1 MSKTLPVTVF
11 AFSLVLTGL
20 LSQVVQAEVKTWSN
34 SDSFWN
40 IDSNWSPVG
49 VPSLP
54 DDVMVSPYGG
64 VDTVL
69 RFDSFTGA
77 QFANSLVVNS
87 DAANTIDFL
96 QTGGNLAISH
106 NEIVGLGSF
115 GSTGKGSYTLNGGTN
130 AAESL
135 ILGGGF
141 GSNGSFNQNG
151 GMNRVSGLAIGS
163 GAVAT
168 GKYILNSGS
177 LWADSEYF
185 GTTTSRYDPYG
196 PGNGIFIQNGGIH
209 TVNGEL
215 GMSAGTYTLG
225 AGSLLTHSEVLG
237 SGGSESGYGDF
248 TQSGGMHT
256 VITDLVVG
264 GNSGI
269 FDTATGHYRLSA
281 GSLLAGSEHIGE
293 GVYNSSGSIIQSGGS
308 NTVSGI
314 LSIGNGIAIFAESS
328 RGRYSL
334 SAGSLSVG
342 SEDIGYGGT
351 FIQNGGTHSVKQELT
366 IGKLIG
372 SGTYNLNAGSLST
385 GSEFIA
391 SGNCCVIPAGS
402 FNQTGGTHTVS
413 GLVTNHGAYNLSGG
427 AFVAGAIDNSGT
439 ITQTGG
445 TMTVNGNVINAASG
459 KIEIANSPAIFTGD
473 VVNNGQFKTTHTTVT
488 FSGTYTENGSYISD
502 PSINNFTNLIIG
514 TSGYLVGGTGDEWH
528 ITGSFENH
536 SLQNTLW
543 NTANAGLFFDGG
555 GLKSLYL
562 AGIDEG
568 ASPFGFTN
576 NFAFG
581 SLFLAQGAELNIL
594 DGNATPGAAMY
605 VEQLNLAGGVSQ
617 LSSIHSD
624 YNIYYNPALAGN
636 AYLLGKTYALDGGG
650 LLMAAVPEP
659 ETYAMLLAGLSVL
672 GFAIRRREQN
682 RKRLNR
688 FD

>member
-34 SDSFWN
+34 SDSFWD

-64 VDTVL
+64 VNTVL
-69 RFDSFTGA
+69 RFDSFTGT

-168 GKYILNSGS
+168 GKYVLNSGS

-185 GTTTSRYDPYG
+185 GTTSSRYTPYG
-196 PGNGIFIQNGGIH
+196 PANGIFIQNGGVH

-215 GMSAGTYTLG
+215 SMSAGTYTLV

-237 SGGSESGYGDF
+237 LGGSESGYGDF

-256 VITDLVVG
+256 VITDLDVG
-264 GNSGI
+264 GSAGI
-269 FDTATGHYRLSA
+269 FDHATGHYRLSA
-281 GSLLAGSEHIGE
+281 GSLVTGSEHIG
-293 GVYNSSGSIIQSGGS
+293 GGYNSSGSIIQSGGS

-314 LSIGNGIAIFAESS
+314 LSIGDGGIFSAESS
-328 RGRYSL
+328 RGTYSL

-342 SEDIGYGGT
+342 SEDIGFGGS

-385 GSEFIA
+385 GGEFIA
-391 SGNCCVIPAGS
+391 SEPCCGLPAGT

-427 AFVAGAIDNSGT
+427 AFEAGAIDNSGT

-445 TMTVNGNVINAASG
+445 TMTVNGNVTNAAVG
-459 KIEIANSPAIFTGD
+459 KIEIAHGPAVFSGD
-473 VVNNGQFKTTHTTVT
+473 VVNNGQFKSTHTTVT
-488 FSGTYTENGSYISD
+488 FTGNYTENGVYISD
-502 PSINNFTNLIIG
+502 PSVNNFTNLIIG
-514 TSGYLVGGTGDEWH
+514 ASGYLVGGLGDEWH

-536 SLQNTLW
+536 SSQNMLW
-543 NTANAGLFFDGG
+543 NTTDADLFFDGSG
-555 GLKSLYL
+555 MKDFYL
-562 AGIDEG
+562 AGANLG
-568 ASPFGFTN
+568 ASKLGFSN

-581 SLFLAQGAELNIL
+581 SLHLASGVELTVL
-594 DGNATPGAAMY
+594 DGNVIPDAAMY
-605 VEQLNLAGGVSQ
+605 VDLVSLGGGIDQ
-617 LSSIHSD
+617 LSHIHSD
-624 YNIYYNPALAGN
+624 FNIYYDPTAAGN
-636 AYLLGKTYALDGGG
+636 EYLLGKTYALDGSGV
-650 LLMAAVPEP
+650 LAPAVPEP
-659 ETYAMLLAGLSVL
+659 ETYAMLLFGLSVL
-672 GFAIRRREQN
+672 GFAVRRKKQIVPRSGW
-682 RKRLNR
+682 
-688 FD
+688 

>member
-1 MSKTLPVTVF
+1 MNKQPFLSIF
-11 AFSLVLTGL
+11 AVSLIFTGL
-20 LSQVVQAEVKTWSN
+20 INQAVHADTKTWSS
-34 SDSFWN
+34 SDGFWN
-40 IDSNWSPVG
+40 NDNNWFPFG
-49 VPSLP
+49 TPGLI
-54 DDVMVSPYGG
+54 DDVMVNPYGG

-69 RFDSFTGA
+69 RFDSLAGI

-264 GNSGI
+264 GSSGI

-314 LSIGNGIAIFAESS
+314 LSIGNGIEISAESS

-372 SGTYNLNAGSLST
+372 SGTYSLNAGSLST

-391 SGNCCVIPAGS
+391 GGNCCFIPAGT

-445 TMTVNGNVINAASG
+445 TMTVNGNAINAASG

-473 VVNNGQFKTTHTTVT
+473 VVNNGQFKTTQTTVT
-488 FSGTYTENGSYISD
+488 FAGIYTENGAYISD
-502 PSINNFTNLIIG
+502 PSVNNFTDLIVG
-514 TSGYLVGGTGDEWH
+514 TNGYLVGGRGDEWH

-536 SLQNTLW
+536 SLQNALW
-543 NTANAGLFFDGG
+543 NTSDADLFFDGSG
-555 GLKSLYL
+555 MKDFYL
-562 AGIDEG
+562 AGANLG
-568 ASPFGFTN
+568 VSKLGFSN

-581 SLFLAQGAELNIL
+581 SLHLASGVELTVL
-594 DGNATPGAAMY
+594 DGNAIPGAAMY
-605 VEQLNLAGGVSQ
+605 VDLVSMDEGIGQ
-617 LSSIHSD
+617 LSHIHSD
-624 YNIYYNPALAGN
+624 FNIYYDPAAAGN
-636 AYLLGKTYALDGGG
+636 KYLLGKTYALDGSGV
-650 LLMAAVPEP
+650 LAPAVPEP
-659 ETYAMLLAGLSVL
+659 ETYAMLLFGLSVL
-672 GFAIRRREQN
+672 GFAVRRREQIVQ
-682 RKRLNR
+682 RS
-688 FD
+688 D